1 MSKTSETI
9 NKMIDELDK
18 MQKEINYYSDWTD
31 ELTLEQLDL
40 KREIKEFKFIIDML
54 EQGISY
60 SDCKKVVEIKNHKS
74 NNKI

>member
-1 MSKTSETI
+1 MSKTSEH
-9 NKMIDELDK
+9 IDN
-18 MQKEINYYSDWTD
+18 MQKEINDYSDWTD
-31 ELTLEQLDL
+31 ELTLKQLDL

-74 NNKI
+74 NNTI

>member
-74 NNKI
+74 NNTI